1 MPVAGSR
8 VGSLCR
14 AEAQQ
19 AQADEQAQAK
29 RTREELAVLQ
39 LMKDADELL
48 CIYANNSGAKS
59 CPG

>member
-1 MPVAGSR
+1 